1 MNIARRLRIDR
12 IKKGCIIVSL
22 QCKSLLD
29 GVAEAHKVLLESYDL
44 QDAMVQALTIL
55 GHSFQVN
62 RIYLVECQQVH
73 SSSSVEIRCRYLWQ
87 KDLAESFLITRN
99 DRFCE
104 KCSYC
109 VWYERVKE
117 EGLFQATHFELTE
130 AELNDLSCQS
140 GQAVL
145 VVPILLNFKIWGFMK
160 LDGCSEDKVWGEEE
174 ITLIKTAARTLG
186 STIIHYRMEESLR
199 RARDEA
205 DKANQELISVND
217 HLERAI
223 LKANEMAVAAQVA
236 SIAKSEFLANMS
248 HEIRTPLNGILG
260 MAGLLLE
267 TDLTGEQRS
276 MAETVCSCA
285 DSLLTVINDIL
296 DYSKIEAGKLDFEEI
311 DFSVRSVI
319 DETLDIMAVKAAEKG
334 LELAAFISNDV
345 PQLVRGDSAR
355 LKQVLLNLVGN
366 AIKFTEQG
374 HILIR
379 VQMKQDQLYFEVEDT
394 GLGIS
399 EEAQT
404 RLFQSFSQ
412 VDASMSRKFGGTGL
426 GLAICKSL
434 VERMNGQID
443 VTSSLGEGSTFRFT
457 IQLPISVFNTE
468 CLVPKIMTKQRYLV
482 VSHSAISQEILKQIF
497 SDWKCAYTICSTI
510 SEAQK
515 YLADS
520 KHKDEPVTVLLAEM
534 PENKAVQQEFL
545 HQIKSLHLGPH
556 VYKLLIVSALF
567 HRLKK
572 HHSDWQELVLKP
584 LRASQLYDQLIRLF
598 MKPAALPMASATE
611 TKRTEIKKP
620 RILVAEDS
628 AVNQTL
634 VQLLL
639 QKFGYEA
646 ETVANGREAVTAW
659 AHKAFD
665 AILMDIQMPEL
676 DGFDATREIREKEG
690 LLGRHIPII
699 ALTAHAMKGDEER
712 CHQAGMDDYVSK
724 PIKPDQLKKVLEL
737 ALGQKEKQD
746 H

>member
-1 MNIARRLRIDR
+1 M
-12 IKKGCIIVSL
+12 SL
-22 QCKSLLD
+22 QYRNLLD
-29 GVAEAHKVLLESYDL
+29 GVSEAHKVLLESYDL

-55 GHSFQVN
+55 GHSFEVS
-62 RIYLVECQQVH
+62 RIYLVECLQIRTQKCVKM
-73 SSSSVEIRCRYLWQ
+73 RCRYLWQ
-87 KDLAESFLITRN
+87 KDLTESFLITKN
-99 DRFCE
+99 DSFCE
-104 KCSYC
+104 KCSCC
-109 VWYERVKE
+109 VWYERVHT
-117 EGLFQATHFELTE
+117 EGLFQATQCELKIVE
-130 AELNDLSCQS
+130 QNDLPCQS
-140 GQAVL
+140 GQSVL

-160 LDGCSEDKVWGEEE
+160 LDGCSEDKVWCEEE

-186 STIIHYRMEESLR
+186 STIIHYRMEENLR

-205 DKANQELISVND
+205 DKANQELISVNE

-223 LKANEMAVAAQVA
+223 LTANEMAVAAQVA

-267 TDLTGEQRS
+267 TDLNGEQRS

-285 DSLLTVINDIL
+285 ESLLTVINDIL

-334 LELAAFISNDV
+334 LELAAFVSSDV
-345 PQLVRGDSAR
+345 PQLVSGDSAR

-366 AIKFTEQG
+366 AIKFTEHG
-374 HILIR
+374 HIFIR
-379 VQMKQDQLYFEVEDT
+379 LQMNKRQLYFEVEDT
-394 GLGIS
+394 GLGIAT
-399 EEAQT
+399 EAQT

-443 VTSSLGEGSTFRFT
+443 FTSSLGQGSTFRFT
-457 IQLPISVFNTE
+457 VDLPISAYNTE
-468 CLVPKIMTKQRYLV
+468 MVVPEIMTKQHYLV
-482 VSHSAISQEILKQIF
+482 ISHSVISQEILHQIF
-497 SDWKCAYTICSTI
+497 SEWKCSYTILPNVL
-510 SEAQK
+510 EAQLF
-515 YLADS
+515 LAEPKRKVD
-520 KHKDEPVTVLLAEM
+520 PVTVLLAEM
-534 PENKAVQQEFL
+534 PESTFIQQEFL
-545 HQIKSLHLGPH
+545 DQIKKVQLGPS

-567 HRLKK
+567 HRLKS
-572 HHSDWQELVLKP
+572 HDSYWQELVLKP

-598 MKPAALPMASATE
+598 MKPAALPLASATE
-611 TKRTEIKKP
+611 TQSSEGKKP
-620 RILVAEDS
+620 FILVAEDS

-634 VQLLL
+634 VLLL
-639 QKFGYEA
+639 LRKFGYDA

-659 AHKAFD
+659 AKTEYA

-676 DGFDATREIREKEG
+676 DGFEATRQIRAKEAA
-690 LLGRHIPII
+690 LDRHIPII

-712 CHQAGMDDYVSK
+712 CHKAGMDDYVSK
-724 PIKPDQLKKVLEL
+724 PIKPEQLKKVLAM
-737 ALGQKEKQD
+737 ALGQKKTRVTD
-746 H
+746 